1 MRLSLKILIN
11 ILLSMLSLGIVLSVV
26 ADHKRQQFAHNLI
39 KASEQQ
45 NLTKKEENL
54 KRMYELLEYSLH
66 IFNTTQDKEIALQSA
81 LNLISKINNNPDIY
95 YIVVVDKT
103 GKVVYDPVVPHMQG
117 QNGLDAKSADGV
129 YYVRRFLELAKAG
142 GGYVRY
148 VMLKVA
154 GGVPEPKVAYVHY
167 DPQEDLIFAVT
178 SYYSDIHQ
186 DFKVLENITKVQAS
200 KDSRDL
206 ILWNFIIIVAALVI
220 SAVFMHLLIFN
231 RFKSLVSKVAA
242 FVYGDR
248 DLTSRFEVDDSKD
261 EIGKTG
267 TYINQFV
274 ENIHRVMKNI
284 SAHSIQNRSLAD
296 SLHGIITK
304 STNTTRENIQKIKT
318 LHATSLELSGII
330 QTSLS
335 EAQRMEERLGKTQIS
350 VQSSNTSLSGMLN
363 HILEVA
369 QTEETLALQ
378 IEQLSK
384 NAGSVKSILHIIN
397 DIAEQTNLLALNAA
411 IEAARAGEHGR
422 GFAVVADE
430 VRNLAARTQKSLAE
444 INSTIGLIVQEIS
457 DVATQMGYNSKK
469 IKSLSE
475 NSLEVQQNFKGMS
488 EDIETMVENTQGFI
502 QHYIQTSQN
511 ITTMID
517 NLTIIENGVQKSE
530 HNAKEVLQLSNSLHK
545 STTELDAD
553 INQFK
558 L

>member
-148 VMLKVA
+148 VMPKVA

-350 VQSSNTSLSGMLN
+350 VQSSNTSLSG
-363 HILEVA
+363 
-369 QTEETLALQ
+369 
-378 IEQLSK
+378 
-384 NAGSVKSILHIIN
+384 
-397 DIAEQTNLLALNAA
+397 
-411 IEAARAGEHGR
+411 
-422 GFAVVADE
+422 
-430 VRNLAARTQKSLAE
+430 
-444 INSTIGLIVQEIS
+444 
-457 DVATQMGYNSKK
+457 
-469 IKSLSE
+469 
-475 NSLEVQQNFKGMS
+475 
-488 EDIETMVENTQGFI
+488 
-502 QHYIQTSQN
+502 
-511 ITTMID
+511 
-517 NLTIIENGVQKSE
+517 
-530 HNAKEVLQLSNSLHK
+530 
-545 STTELDAD
+545 
-553 INQFK
+553 
-558 L
+558 